1 MRTHLLSQ
9 ICRAPITSL
18 IFCGLCCCQ
27 NQNAP
32 TKTPEPPPKPETTS
46 SGPPSSL
53 PQQVADQPD
62 SKARSE
68 LLLQLW
74 GTPLGKMFYAYLFE
88 TNPSEPPSV
97 KAQEIIDRV
106 YSNVR
111 LTLTRVSSLQ
121 MMIEDLYDRQVITT
135 AIHDRVSLLETKM
148 DLKQQVLQSKASHEL
163 VDQLPV
169 FLPIAFLGGSP
180 LIRNSVL
187 NGTQGALQYLL
198 ALVGGRS
205 TAQARHVLA
214 EIPWKKVAS
223 TEVFHDYNPYQSLN
237 VFVSSFA
244 GYSIVYY
251 ALKTGSTESINI
263 QDKVWLY
270 GIQNFIDLAEI

>member
-1 MRTHLLSQ
+1 
-9 ICRAPITSL
+9 
-18 IFCGLCCCQ
+18 
-27 NQNAP
+27 
-32 TKTPEPPPKPETTS
+32 
-46 SGPPSSL
+46 
-53 PQQVADQPD
+53 
-62 SKARSE
+62 
-68 LLLQLW
+68 
-74 GTPLGKMFYAYLFE
+74 MFYAYLFE

>member
-1 MRTHLLSQ
+1 MCNHVLLQ
-9 ICRAPITSL
+9 FCRAPIAYL
-18 IFCGLCCCQ
+18 IFCGLCGCQ

-32 TKTPEPPPKPETTS
+32 AKSAELPPKPETTS

-74 GTPLGKMFYAYLFE
+74 GTPLGQMFHAYLFE
-88 TNPSEPPSV
+88 TDPAKPPSTD
-97 KAQEIIDRV
+97 AQEIIDRV

-121 MMIEDLYDRQVITT
+121 MMIEDLYDRQVISTP
-135 AIHDRVSLLETKM
+135 IHDRISLLETKM
-148 DLKQQVLQSKASHEL
+148 DLKQQVLQSKASHDL
-163 VDQLPV
+163 IGQLPL

-180 LIRNSVL
+180 LFRDSVL
-187 NGTQGALQYLL
+187 NGTQRVFQYLV
-198 ALVGGRS
+198 ALVGGRN
-205 TAQARHVLA
+205 TAQARHLLA

-223 TEVFHDYNPYQSLN
+223 SEVFRDYNPYQSLN
-237 VFVSSFA
+237 VFVSSFG

-251 ALKTGSTESINI
+251 AFKTGSTESINI

-270 GIQNFIDLAEI
+270 GVQNFIDLKEI